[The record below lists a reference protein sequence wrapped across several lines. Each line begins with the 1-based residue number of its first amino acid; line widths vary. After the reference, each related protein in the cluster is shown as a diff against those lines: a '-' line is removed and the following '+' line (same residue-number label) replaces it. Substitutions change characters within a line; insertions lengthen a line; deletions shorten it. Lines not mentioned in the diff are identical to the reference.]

1 MFFRIVTQDTL
12 DELRR
17 MRNTE
22 GLILQ
27 GCGGD
32 PNEWVDGINELFTE
46 EGILLDGSTFTDATV
61 FENEGLTNLLFNM
74 DDVKLNMGRLA
85 MWKLQSR
92 GTFGGYWVSDYLPN
106 KLGVSMDD
114 PIPQEQEQEKPDAPI
129 IGADSNVFNIMGIAS
144 RTLKRAGMPDQAKEM
159 NARVMGS
166 GSYDA
171 ALGIIM
177 EYVNPA
183 DADGHGQGGM
193 AMRME

>member
-1 MFFRIVTQDTL
+1 MKHITL